1 MAILNLIRN
10 NILEY
15 SGSSFSIVIDPDL
28 DTTLMLYSN
37 GNKLI
42 DNDDYI
48 DVFHKSIKSLT
59 YNSVLIGGLGLGIV
73 PYWISQNTSC
83 STIDVLENNNEI
95 VTWTSSS
102 NHLPSNINIIEAN
115 ALTYTPS
122 QNYDLI
128 IMDLWWGGESQM
140 TSRS

>member
-102 NHLPSNINIIEAN
+102 NHGPSDNTE
-115 ALTYTPS
+115 L
-122 QNYDLI
+122 
-128 IMDLWWGGESQM
+128 
-140 TSRS
+140 